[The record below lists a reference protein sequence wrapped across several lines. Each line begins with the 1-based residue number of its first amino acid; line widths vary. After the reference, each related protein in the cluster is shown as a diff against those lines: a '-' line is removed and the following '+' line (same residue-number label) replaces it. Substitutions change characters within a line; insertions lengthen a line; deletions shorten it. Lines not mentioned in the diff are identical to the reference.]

1 MQETFALREF
11 EDVAGGGAVKVV
23 VSGNLRLVSVE
34 IAPDAL
40 EEGDA
45 EVLNDMVVAAANSA
59 LDKASREAAQ
69 EMDAITG
76 GLSSRMRVPGMA

>member
-11 EDVAGGGAVKVV
+11 EDVAGGEAVKVV

-45 EVLNDMVVAAANSA
+45 EVLNDMVVTAANSA
-59 LDKASREAAQ
+59 LDKASREAAG

-76 GLSSRMRVPGMA
+76 GLTSRMRVPGMA